1 MGKKTEELKR
11 EKNRKK
17 KIIYLVV
24 GVVILALI
32 IWIISLN
39 TGSNLNYELKT
50 EDGKKLYVID
60 ETSYYESEEETDLV
74 KIDVKGYGII
84 IAELYPDIAPI
95 TVANYKKLVKEKYY
109 DGLIFHRVIK
119 GFMIQTGDPTGTG
132 TGGSEETIKGEF
144 KNNGVENA
152 LSHKRGVLSMARRG
166 GNPDTEETM
175 NSASSQFFIVQT
187 DYPSL
192 DGNYAAFGKVLNGL
206 DVVDSVNNVQTDSE
220 TDKPIND
227 QVIQSI
233 RFVKVYGE

>member
-84 IAELYPDIAPI
+84 VAELYPDIAPI

-119 GFMIQTGDPTGTG
+119 DFMIQTGDPTGTG